1 MNHRYEVGK
10 HLLAVSETMRY
21 AAKEMR
27 GLWEEEAALHAAELE
42 GAAELVKEW
51 ADELMTPNAKVS
63 GASDD

>member
-10 HLLAVSETMRY
+10 HLHTVSETMRY

-42 GAAELVKEW
+42 GAAEMVKEW
-51 ADELMTPNAKVS
+51 ASELMTPNA
-63 GASDD
+63 